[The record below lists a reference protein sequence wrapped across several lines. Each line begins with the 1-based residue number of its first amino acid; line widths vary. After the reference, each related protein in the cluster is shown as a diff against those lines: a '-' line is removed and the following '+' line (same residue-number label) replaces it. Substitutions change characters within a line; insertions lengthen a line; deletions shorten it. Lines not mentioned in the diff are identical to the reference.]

1 MCDFHDGAA
10 RLRIHGAILRTASR
24 AQSIP
29 ATPEANQSSGACGN
43 NGGDDDV

>member
-24 AQSIP
+24 AQS
-29 ATPEANQSSGACGN
+29 TPEANQSSGACGN